1 MNKGDEYITVRL
13 KQALLLNITRI
24 KIDKNNK
31 IPKRCNKK
39 QRENV
44 GLLIIRNDGIYE
56 LLEEMFRRDKFGT
69 EFGIEN
75 GVDYS
80 Q

>member
-56 LLEEMFRRDKFGT
+56 LLEEMFRRDKFET